1 MASTPVT
8 HPARQI
14 LERIDARI
22 VDLDQDEAH
31 TSDRLALHV
40 WRQVRRD
47 LAEQL
52 VDVELEA
59 VSRAMPGT
67 TVDDARFLLGST
79 DVMYDPCP
87 RHPAAD
93 RFHDCPDDPTLP
105 FVWDIAERSAAAE
118 TVAQVGGWS
127 L

>member
-1 MASTPVT
+1 MATTPVT

-14 LERIDARI
+14 LEAIDARI
-22 VDLDQDEAH
+22 SDLDQDEAH
-31 TSDRLALHV
+31 TSDRIALRV

-52 VDVELEA
+52 ADVEVEA
-59 VSRAMPGT
+59 VTRAMPGT
-67 TVDDARFLLGST
+67 TRDHARFLLGSP
-79 DVMYDPCP
+79 DEMYDPCP
-87 RHPAAD
+87 RHPASD

-105 FVWDIAERSAAAE
+105 FVWDAAERTAEREAVAAA
-118 TVAQVGGWS
+118 GRWS